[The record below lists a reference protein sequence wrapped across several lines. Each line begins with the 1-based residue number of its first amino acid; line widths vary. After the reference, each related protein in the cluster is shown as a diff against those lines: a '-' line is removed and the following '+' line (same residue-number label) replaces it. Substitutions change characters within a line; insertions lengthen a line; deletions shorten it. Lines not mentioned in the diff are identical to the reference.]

1 MNKRI
6 LNIALPSIVS
16 NITVPLLGLVDTTIV
31 GHLGAAAYIGAIAVG
46 GMLFNMVYWLFGFLR
61 MGTGGM
67 TAQAQGAK
75 DETECFRILFRS
87 LIVAGL
93 LSAILM
99 ALQQPILRLAF
110 YLIAST
116 PEVQCLSTIYFN
128 ILIWGAPAV
137 LGLYAFM
144 GWFLGRQNAK
154 FPMWI
159 AIFQNIVN
167 ITTSLLL
174 VLVWGW
180 KVEGVAW
187 GTLFAQYSGFLM
199 ALLLWWKRYASP
211 GIWVNLKGLWGRNDF
226 QRFFTVNRDIFLR
239 TLCLIAVTTYFTSVG
254 AAQGDIILAVNA
266 LLMQFFVIFSY
277 IMDGFA
283 YAGEAVG
290 GMYYGAKDLVNFKH
304 FTRVLFKWGL
314 GLSFLFT
321 ICYFL
326 LGRLFLGVLTDEA
339 QVLEAAQTYFPYAV
353 AIPLLGF
360 SAFLYD
366 GLFIGATATRGML
379 IAVAGA
385 SICFF
390 VCKSLLF
397 PYCENHALWLS
408 FLLYLFMR
416 GVIQWR
422 YYGRIERKL

>member
-1 MNKRI
+1 MNKKI

-16 NITVPLLGLVDTTIV
+16 NITVPLLGLVDTAIV

-67 TAQAQGAK
+67 TAQAEGAH
-75 DETECFRILFRS
+75 DEPECFRILFRA
-87 LIVAGL
+87 LEVAGGLAFL
-93 LSAILM
+93 LTL
-99 ALQQPILRLAF
+99 LQQPILSLAF
-110 YLIAST
+110 HFIEAT
-116 PEVQCLSTIYFN
+116 PEVQQLSILYFD

-137 LGLYAFM
+137 LGLYAFL

-154 FPMWI
+154 YPMWI
-159 AIFQNIVN
+159 AIVQNLVN
-167 ITTSLLL
+167 ISTSLFL
-174 VLVWGW
+174 VLCLGW
-180 KVEGVAW
+180 KVEGVAL
-187 GTLFAQYSGFLM
+187 GTLIAQYSGFFL
-199 ALLLWWKRYASP
+199 AFFLWLKCYYSK
-211 GIWVNLKGLWGRNDF
+211 NLFRHFSHLWTKGDF
-226 QRFFTVNRDIFLR
+226 RRFFSVNRDIFLR
-239 TLCLIAVTTYFTSVG
+239 TLCLISVTTYFTSSG
-254 AAQGDIILAVNA
+254 AAQGDVILAVNA

-290 GMYYGAKDLVNFKH
+290 GMYYGAHDKANFKK
-304 FTRVLFKWGL
+304 FTKSMFKWGVI
-314 GLSFLFT
+314 LSGIFTLVYIFGGRPFLD
-321 ICYFL
+321 L
-326 LGRLFLGVLTDEA
+326 LTDDIKVRE
-339 QVLEAAQTYFPYAV
+339 VAQTYFPYAI
-353 AIPLLGF
+353 AIPFLGF
-360 SAFLYD
+360 AAFLYD

-379 IAVAGA
+379 VAVAGA

-390 VCKSLLF
+390 VCKLSLF
-397 PYCENHALWLS
+397 AYWGNHALWLS

>member
-1 MNKRI
+1 MNKKI

-16 NITVPLLGLVDTTIV
+16 NITVPLLGLVDTAIV

-75 DETECFRILFRS
+75 DERECFRILFRALGVAGGLAVL
-87 LIVAGL
+87 LIV
-93 LSAILM
+93 
-99 ALQQPILRLAF
+99 LQRPILSVAF
-110 YLIAST
+110 HFITAT
-116 PEVQCLSTIYFN
+116 PEVQQLSQIYFR

-154 FPMWI
+154 FPMMI
-159 AIFQNIVN
+159 AIVQNIVN
-167 ITTSLLL
+167 ISASLIL
-174 VLVWGW
+174 VLGFGW
-180 KVEGVAW
+180 KVEGVAL
-187 GTLFAQYSGFLM
+187 GTLIAQYAGFLL
-199 ALLLWWKRYASP
+199 AFLLWMRKYYSKGVFLFLSGLWKR
-211 GIWVNLKGLWGRNDF
+211 NDL
-226 QRFFTVNRDIFLR
+226 QRFFTVNRDIFFR

-254 AAQGDIILAVNA
+254 ASQGDVILAVNA

-290 GMYYGAKDLVNFKH
+290 GMYYGAKDLANFKV
-304 FTRVLFKWGL
+304 FTKVLFGWGL
-314 GLSFLFT
+314 VLSVLFT
-321 ICYFL
+321 LVYLFF
-326 LGRLFLGVLTDEA
+326 GQVFLGVLTDDLE
-339 QVLEAAQTYFPYAV
+339 VLEVARTYFPYAL

-360 SAFLYD
+360 GAFLYD

-379 IAVAGA
+379 VAVARA
-385 SICFF
+385 SVGFF
-390 VCKSLLF
+390 VCKFTLF
-397 PYCENHALWLS
+397 PIWGNHALWIS
-408 FLLYLFMR
+408 FLLYLLLR
-416 GVIQWR
+416 GVIQWG